1 MALGK
6 WEKVSIVR
14 DNGEIAEA
22 QAPVIV
28 SASRSTDIPT
38 YYPDWFFHRLKVGYS
53 AWTNPFN
60 GQRLFVD
67 YRNTRFIVFWSKQPL
82 PMLPYLDQL
91 KERENPIDCYLQYS
105 LNDYE
110 TVKTGEEDL
119 GIELR
124 LASLQSRIDTF
135 RQYSEKLGK
144 ERVIWRFDPL
154 LLTNRID
161 IDSLLER
168 IERVGN
174 QLYQYTNRL
183 VFSFADI
190 ACYRNVQNNLRKY
203 GIQYE
208 EWTNEK
214 MEIFTSGLVR
224 LNQKWKLELATC
236 GEKIDLDRFGVTHSH
251 CIDEDLIIKLA
262 WKDRSLMNYL
272 KVQIQDAPYSLN
284 DMLTT
289 IPEVVDRNLIKLSEG
304 KVAIKYRPKHGNV
317 ISFYKDKGQREACGC
332 TAAKDIGEYKTCLH
346 RCQYC
351 YANGDKSWNVLLA
364 NWKKHCAN
372 RFGETITGD

>member
-1 MALGK
+1 MALGQ

-14 DNGEIAEA
+14 ENGEIAEA

-91 KERENPIDCYLQYS
+91 KDREKPIDCYLQYT

-110 TVKTGEEDL
+110 TVNQGEPDL
-119 GIELR
+119 GLELR
-124 LASLQSRIDTF
+124 LAPLQSRIETF
-135 RQYSEKLGK
+135 QKYSAKLGK
-144 ERVIWRFDPL
+144 ERVVWRFDPL
-154 LLTNRID
+154 FLTNRVD

-168 IERVGN
+168 IERVGD

-208 EWTNEK
+208 EWTEEQ
-214 MEIFTSGLVR
+214 MELFTSRLAL
-224 LNQKWKLELATC
+224 LNQKWKLELVTC
-236 GEKIDLDRFGVTHSH
+236 GEKINLEKFGVCHSH

-262 WKDRSLMNYL
+262 WKDEALMNYL
-272 KVQIQDAPYSLN
+272 KVQIQDDPYIQQ
-284 DMLTT
+284 DMLED
-289 IPEVVDRNLIKLSEG
+289 ISEVVDSNLIKLPNG
-304 KVAIKYRPKHGNV
+304 KVAIKHRPKRGDIV
-317 ISFYKDKGQREACGC
+317 SFYKDKGQREACKC

-351 YANGDKSWNVLLA
+351 YANGDKSWDVLLA
-364 NWKKHCAN
+364 NWKKHCQN